1 MSDQVPFMT
10 CRRPRYQAGARF
22 NGGPKGP
29 PALLHAKSTRRSVW
43 RRSFSCSLEQHQ
55 CRPSCRA
62 SPHTTHSPAAWRCRR
77 SSGSLDHRASP
88 RRSHA
93 SASRR
98 LFLAAY
104 SRSFASARHRSWRTT
119 GSRSRSEYRHDT
131 PKCTA
136 DVGQHGRDVLVAFAG
151 QEPMAATAPKCGKC
165 CKPLTFL
172 GPQSDS
178 S

>member
-1 MSDQVPFMT
+1 MTETSVTMSE
-10 CRRPRYQAGARF
+10 R
-22 NGGPKGP
+22 
-29 PALLHAKSTRRSVW
+29 ALDGVLVVI
-43 RRSFSCSLEQHQ
+43 
-55 CRPSCRA
+55 
-62 SPHTTHSPAAWRCRR
+62 
-77 SSGSLDHRASP
+77 
-88 RRSHA
+88 
-93 SASRR
+93 
-98 LFLAAY
+98 
-104 SRSFASARHRSWRTT
+104 TT